1 MCFEFGVRLH
11 RFCFQS
17 LYNIHIQPVLFIKA
31 VSVTRALK
39 HTKCVRER
47 EKEREKGTY
56 DTIKKHLEQ
65 LTFDIASQFG
75 WKHSA
80 RDGKQQPNTRLEESV
95 SDPTIECWT
104 MPIQIPCISSLF
116 INLSNRCKSRPKT
129 LEPIFLSL
137 TFRAVSLFTASAQRS
152 ANRSTNAAVYP
163 VLFFMCAFTRTY
175 ETIFNSNS

>member
-1 MCFEFGVRLH
+1 MWRARLSI
-11 RFCFQS
+11 QS
-17 LYNIHIQPVLFIKA
+17 K
-31 VSVTRALK
+31 
-39 HTKCVRER
+39 RER

-80 RDGKQQPNTRLEESV
+80 RDEKQQPNTSQEESV

-137 TFRAVSLFTASAQRS
+137 AFRALSLFTASAQRS
-152 ANRSTNAAVYP
+152 ANRSDQWSRLPGVVFYVCVYP
-163 VLFFMCAFTRTY
+163 DIWNNFQFK
-175 ETIFNSNS
+175 